1 MRKNFVSYGDSEA
14 ILSEIKAKYLSKG
27 EVPYTA
33 SKVET
38 GYIEDTFSANGSGS
52 ANITFS
58 SPMPDTDYLVV
69 TDCNRVGVEI
79 GIINKTVNGFTLV
92 VANNNVSE
100 LLIRVD
106 YTAFELFELTTIA
119 DIESD
124 ISTRLK
130 IVFDMS
136 DIESPAENQTVL
148 YMGETTTTEP
158 IYKQGGIYEYD
169 GTVWQL
175 KSADN
180 ITLDDALD
188 TTSNNAVKN
197 SVIATEVNKRLT
209 VTDTMP
215 TASAD
220 LLGQTRLYIGSTTTN
235 YQEGGIYKCESD
247 GQTPPTYAWNI
258 KNKADIDIS
267 DKQDKTLETPL
278 TIGGASRTTVEGALG
293 GLNEVV
299 SKTEKTLSIGGSASA
314 IVKIDV
320 SVPFIAASY
329 GKFTEID
336 FQVRSDNIRFFI
348 SANDGAYL
356 VTAQHNYRSAGWLT
370 GLYYLVNDSKSISL
384 YVGILNYP
392 ADVGAKLVFNGLDG
406 AEITEISKV
415 DALPSGYLSM
425 KQFPV
430 IYTSDLTS
438 SITSGSN
445 APITSGGVYDALNNK
460 TSVTATPVDSYV
472 HIAGY
477 TIYYYPQTKRMLF
490 NKCHIIYMQGPTM
503 PAERPLCT
511 ITIPDGITIPENTIM
526 IPAILSVPATGEKIP
541 SAVILY
547 PDGTIMTTNS
557 EKNYQCISIYG
568 ANVFF
573 E

>member
-1 MRKNFVSYGDSEA
+1 MRKNFVSYGDSEV

-69 TDCNRVGVEI
+69 TDCDRVGVEI

-119 DIESD
+119 EIESD
-124 ISTRLK
+124 IATRLK

-169 GTVWQL
+169 GTAWQL

-197 SVIATEVNKRLT
+197 SVITQAVNKRLT

-215 TASAD
+215 TASAE
-220 LLGQTRLYIGSTTTN
+220 LLGQTRLYIGSATTN

-278 TIGGASRTTVEGALG
+278 TIGGTSRTTVEGALG

-299 SKTEKTLSIGGSASA
+299 PSNASASNKLVTESTTLPKTYGTGLNANNCVESGYYA
-314 IVKIDV
+314 IV
-320 SVPFIAASY
+320 SSNVPVNGYGFSLFVELSSASNYCHQTAKQFIA
-329 GKFTEID
+329 
-336 FQVRSDNIRFFI
+336 
-348 SANDGAYL
+348 ND
-356 VTAQHNYRSAGWLT
+356 
-370 GLYYLVNDSKSISL
+370 
-384 YVGILNYP
+384 
-392 ADVGAKLVFNGLDG
+392 
-406 AEITEISKV
+406 E
-415 DALPSGYLSM
+415 PS
-425 KQFPV
+425 V
-430 IYTSDLTS
+430 IYVRKGRYLDNTWVWSSWQKLITNSD
-438 SITSGSN
+438 
-445 APITSGGVYDALNNK
+445 LNNK
-460 TSVTATPVDSYV
+460 TSVTATPAGSAVF
-472 HIAGY
+472 IAGY
-477 TIYYYPQTKRMLF
+477 NIYYYPQTKRMLF
-490 NKCHIIYMQGPTM
+490 NRCTVVYTQGPTM
-503 PAERPLCT
+503 PAQMPLCT
-511 ITIPDGITIPENTIM
+511 ITIPDGITIPENNIM
-526 IPAILSVPATGEKIP
+526 IPAILSMPSTGEQLP
-541 SAVILY
+541 SAVMLY
-547 PDGTIMTTNS
+547 PDDGIIMTTNS
-557 EKNYQCISIYG
+557 ETNYQRISIFG

>member
-1 MRKNFVSYGDSEA
+1 MSDNEKWLNDKRTQELIDK
-14 ILSEIKAKYLSKG
+14 IKEDYLSKS

-69 TDCNRVGVEI
+69 TDCDRVGVEI

-119 DIESD
+119 EIESD

-169 GTVWQL
+169 GTAWQL

-197 SVIATEVNKRLT
+197 SVITQAVNKRLV

-215 TASAD
+215 TASAE

-247 GQTPPTYAWNI
+247 GQTPPTYSWNI
-258 KNKADIDIS
+258 KNKADIDLSLYKKIFTGTQATWNTLTDEQKKEYDIANITDDTEDSVVDEVADGDMRAVTSNAVYDVLSDDTESTSIVERNFGGMVYLRIPSTVSCASVFSAIIGNKILKVGSGSSGTYVIGYYGTNPINNIS
-267 DKQDKTLETPL
+267 FMSGTMK
-278 TIGGASRTTVEGALG
+278 
-293 GLNEVV
+293 
-299 SKTEKTLSIGGSASA
+299 LSGGSTVVKSFQYNGSDA
-314 IVKIDV
+314 IGETVTLIGV
-320 SVPFIAASY
+320 VY
-329 GKFTEID
+329 TE
-336 FQVRSDNIRFFI
+336 
-348 SANDGAYL
+348 
-356 VTAQHNYRSAGWLT
+356 
-370 GLYYLVNDSKSISL
+370 
-384 YVGILNYP
+384 
-392 ADVGAKLVFNGLDG
+392 
-406 AEITEISKV
+406 
-415 DALPSGYLSM
+415 
-425 KQFPV
+425 
-430 IYTSDLTS
+430 
-438 SITSGSN
+438 
-445 APITSGGVYDALNNK
+445 
-460 TSVTATPVDSYV
+460 
-472 HIAGY
+472 
-477 TIYYYPQTKRMLF
+477 
-490 NKCHIIYMQGPTM
+490 
-503 PAERPLCT
+503 
-511 ITIPDGITIPENTIM
+511 
-526 IPAILSVPATGEKIP
+526 
-541 SAVILY
+541 
-547 PDGTIMTTNS
+547 
-557 EKNYQCISIYG
+557 
-568 ANVFF
+568 
-573 E
+573 